1 MNECVKNFLTE
12 IIITSAALGGS
23 FILNCVL
30 AFKLYT
36 KPKLKVDK
44 PTEIELVNLNKQKT
58 EEEPLEDYIM
68 TIGTKNEIIKCNL
81 PEWVVKEYNKE
92 KNNY

>member
-1 MNECVKNFLTE
+1 MNECVKEFLTE

-36 KPKLKVDK
+36 KPKVKKDQA
-44 PTEIELVNLNKQKT
+44 PQIELVNLNKQKT
-58 EEEPLEDYIM
+58 EEPLEDYIM
-68 TIGTKNEIIKCNL
+68 TIGTKNEIVKCSV
-81 PEWVVKEYNKE
+81 PDWVVKEYNKTQ
-92 KNNY
+92 

>member
-1 MNECVKNFLTE
+1 MNECIKEFLTE

-36 KPKLKVDK
+36 KPKVKKDQA
-44 PTEIELVNLNKQKT
+44 PQIEH
-58 EEEPLEDYIM
+58 
-68 TIGTKNEIIKCNL
+68 
-81 PEWVVKEYNKE
+81 
-92 KNNY
+92 

>member
-1 MNECVKNFLTE
+1 MNECIKEFLTE

-36 KPKLKVDK
+36 KPKVK
-44 PTEIELVNLNKQKT
+44 IELVNLNKQKT
-58 EEEPLEDYIM
+58 EEPLEDYIM
-68 TIGTKNEIIKCNL
+68 TIGTKNEIVKCSV
-81 PEWVVKEYNKE
+81 PDWVVKEYNKTQ
-92 KNNY
+92 

>member
-1 MNECVKNFLTE
+1 MNECIKEFLTE

-36 KPKLKVDK
+36 KSKLKQDK
-44 PTEIELVNLNKQKT
+44 PPEIELVNFNKQKT
-58 EEEPLEDYIM
+58 EEPLEDYIM
-68 TIGTKNEIIKCNL
+68 TIGTKNEIVKCNV
-81 PEWVVKEYNKE
+81 PDWVVKEYNKTQ
-92 KNNY
+92 